1 MTTAVKHLYRTLL
14 TLDGNH
20 PTVRTAVLDVHY
32 LHDLVMSPYRH
43 RFPNG
48 WNGARQA
55 MEILYATQP
64 QRDSTLKV
72 MIQSGQAP
80 NWAPP
85 DPTILAAE
93 IQQWA
98 FTPDFR
104 PGQIVPFRLRCNPT
118 RTPPHPKPH
127 RTAEKPAIHQRPRR
141 QTHLAPPPTQPNRRR
156 TPRRHRNPRQ
166 SRPALGTQI
175 VAAQPTPNSHSHVQH
190 QHRRIHR
197 PTHHHRPRQRRRR
210 HPHRHRPRKSLRRR
224 APAHPTHLTQTPAT
238 TASHIAPSPP
248 HLDNFDTSPAAGAPH
263 HTNTQTAEPPPNTH
277 VNKGAPHVPA
287 DRPEWTI
294 PA

>member
-93 IQQWA
+93 IQHWA

-118 RTPPHPKPH
+118 RTPPTRNHTTPPRNRQFISDPAARLTWLRH
-127 RTAEKPAIHQRPRR
+127 QLSRIGAELHDATETPDRADLRSEHKS
-141 QTHLAPPPTQPNRRR
+141 LPPNQRR
-156 TPRRHRNPRQ
+156 TITAMFNISTVVFTGQLTITDPD
-166 SRPALGTQI
+166 S
-175 VAAQPTPNSHSHVQH
+175 VAAGIRTGIGPG
-190 QHRRIHR
+190 
-197 PTHHHRPRQRRRR
+197 
-210 HPHRHRPRKSLRRR
+210 KAYGAGLL
-224 APAHPTHLTQTPAT
+224 LTQRT
-238 TASHIAPSPP
+238 
-248 HLDNFDTSPAAGAPH
+248 
-263 HTNTQTAEPPPNTH
+263 
-277 VNKGAPHVPA
+277 
-287 DRPEWTI
+287 
-294 PA
+294 

>member
-104 PGQIVPFRLRCNPT
+104 PGQIVPFRLRCN
-118 RTPPHPKPH
+118 
-127 RTAEKPAIHQRPRR
+127 
-141 QTHLAPPPTQPNRRR
+141 APPPETTPHRRKTDNSSA
-156 TPRRHRNPRQ
+156 TPPPDSPGSATN
-166 SRPALGTQI
+166 SAES
-175 VAAQPTPNSHSHVQH
+175 APNSTTPPKPPTEPTCA
-190 QHRRIHR
+190 RNTNRYR
-197 PTHHHRPRQRRRR
+197 PTNAEQSQPC
-210 HPHRHRPRKSLRRR
+210 S
-224 APAHPTHLTQTPAT
+224 T
-238 TASHIAPSPP
+238 SAPSY
-248 HLDNFDTSPAAGAPH
+248 SPANSPSP
-263 HTNTQTAEPPPNTH
+263 TQTASPPASAPASAPEKPTAQDSSSPNAPNAHRRHNHEPHRSFST
-277 VNKGAPHVPA
+277 AP
-287 DRPEWTI
+287 
-294 PA
+294 